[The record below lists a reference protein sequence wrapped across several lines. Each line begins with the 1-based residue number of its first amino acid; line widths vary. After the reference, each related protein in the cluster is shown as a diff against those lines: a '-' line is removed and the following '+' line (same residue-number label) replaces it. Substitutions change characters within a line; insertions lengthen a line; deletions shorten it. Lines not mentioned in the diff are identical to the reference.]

1 MLGLQLVCEAISFK
15 RIFPRKGGGVVSAV
29 IVWPFLGLHCCDLRI
44 TLQGKPGR
52 RCSQTK
58 QLCEICLR
66 VGQHSPWPLTL
77 CCSPDASF
85 RDAHGH
91 WAAASSLVGGA
102 GGGVEWSLCT
112 SRWLR
117 EVQRKLE
124 VERWQEPWVTPPSFT
139 ASDFLYLF
147 FLVFPFPLLQ
157 ECPTAFLFWLFFYC
171 SFHCWDLWRTSWEA
185 LSTVCHFD
193 CSGCCLSLSSFLC
206 DRHLDMRVK

>member
-1 MLGLQLVCEAISFK
+1 MLGLQSVCEAISFK

-91 WAAASSLVGGA
+91 RAAASSLVGGA

-124 VERWQEPWVTPPSFT
+124 VERWQDPWVTPPSFT

-171 SFHCWDLWRTSWEA
+171 SFHCWDLWHTSWEA